1 MNVLTMFLSTP
12 VLVGLLVLLCLAYL
26 YYRCGGLSLALIKGA
41 GKRREGDVASILSA
55 LAYSPSSL
63 LTDESIRSI
72 LM

>member
-12 VLVGLLVLLCLAYL
+12 VLVGLLVLLCLVYL

-41 GKRREGDVASILSA
+41 RKGREGSVALILSA